1 MKKVLV
7 LLCLL
12 CSYIVFSRDIKGFM
26 NQANEYCIG
35 IGKTDSMR
43 SPGDGIYTT
52 FKAALCRLDG
62 NVYRNVNV
70 RLFGDDV
77 IDSNPMIKEK
87 LVFTVYGE
95 TEYVPA
101 PYNILWIFRGHTNA
115 TLLPINYA
123 SHVSFVKSD
132 LKAVYGNTFE

>member
-12 CSYIVFSRDIKGFM
+12 CSYIGFSKEIEGFM
-26 NQANEYCIG
+26 NQSNEYCIG

-70 RLFGDDV
+70 RISGVDTV
-77 IDSNPMIKEK
+77 DSNPMIKEK
-87 LVFTVYGE
+87 LVFTAYGE
-95 TEYVPA
+95 TVYVPTF
-101 PYNILWIFRGHTNA
+101 NTLWIFNHTNA
-115 TLLPINYA
+115 NISPINYA

>member
-12 CSYIVFSRDIKGFM
+12 CSYIGFSKEIEGFM
-26 NQANEYCIG
+26 NRSDEYCIG

-70 RLFGDDV
+70 RIFGPDTV
-77 IDSNPMIKEK
+77 DSNPMIKEK
-87 LVFTVYGE
+87 LVFTAYGE
-95 TEYVPA
+95 TVYDPTH
-101 PYNILWIFRGHTNA
+101 NILWIFRGHTNA

>member
-26 NQANEYCIG
+26 NQSNEYCIG

-70 RLFGDDV
+70 RISGVDTV
-77 IDSNPMIKEK
+77 DSNPMIKEK
-87 LVFTVYGE
+87 LVFTAYGE
-95 TEYVPA
+95 TVYVPTF
-101 PYNILWIFRGHTNA
+101 NTLWIFNHTNA
-115 TLLPINYA
+115 NISPINYA